1 MITNI
6 YMITAIA
13 VVGGTLFGFDLSSMS
28 AIIGTN
34 QYKCYFN
41 HGPHGQPFDDSPN
54 CSGPTPLTQGGITA
68 SMPGGSFISSVASG
82 FISDQFG
89 RRTSLQI
96 GCVIWLL
103 GSAISCA
110 AQNIP
115 MLVVG
120 RFINGLSVG
129 ICSAQGPV
137 FIAELSTPARRG
149 LVVGTQQWA
158 ITWGILIMFYLS
170 YGCSFFEGTIAFR
183 LPWGLQAIPGLLLF
197 AALFFVPESPRW
209 LAYKDRWEDCHQV
222 LAMVHAKGDL
232 NHPFVER
239 ELQEL
244 KEACE
249 FDRNNADHSVFEL
262 FQGKMLWRAHIGIFT
277 QIWSQLSGI
286 NVIMYYITYVFA
298 MAGLSGNANLVAS
311 SISYVINMVT
321 TIIALF
327 YVDKFGRRWL
337 LLTGSASLALWWFV
351 CGGVMGVYGSPA
363 PPGGVDNIPAVS
375 WQIHGAPSK
384 AIIASSY
391 LIVASFAPTWGPVSW
406 IYPPELFPLRLRGK
420 AVAISTSANWIF
432 NFALSFL
439 VPICLENIKWKTY
452 ILFGTFCAAMGI
464 HVFFCFPETAG
475 KTLEEIDSVFESRT
489 PPWRTHVQSQTPVA
503 SNKLEDIEKNVSPDT
518 KDSSRPETVSQIED
532 ANSNS

>member
-54 CSGPTPLTQGGITA
+54 CSGPTPLAQGGITA
-68 SMPGGSFISSVASG
+68 SMPGGSFIGSVASG

-170 YGCSFFEGTIAFR
+170 YGCSFFEGTRAFR
-183 LPWGLQAIPGLLLF
+183 FPWGLQAIPGLLLF
-197 AALFFVPESPRW
+197 AALFFVPESPQW
-209 LAYKDRWEDCHQV
+209 LAYKDRWEDCQQV
-222 LAMVHAKGDL
+222 LTMVHAKGDL
-232 NHPFVER
+232 NHPFVEL

-249 FDRNNADHSVFEL
+249 FDRNSADHSVFEL
-262 FQGKMLWRAHIGIFT
+262 FQGEMLWRAHIGIFT

-321 TIIALF
+321 TVIALF

-375 WQIHGAPSK
+375 WQIYGAPSK

-391 LIVASFAPTWGPVSW
+391 LIVSS
-406 IYPPELFPLRLRGK
+406 LRLRG
-420 AVAISTSANWIF
+420 VPSLGSTLLN
-432 NFALSFL
+432 SFHYDS
-439 VPICLENIKWKTY
+439 VWKTY
-452 ILFGTFCAAMGI
+452 ILFGTFCAAMGL

-518 KDSSRPETVSQIED
+518 KDSMRPEIVSQIED
-532 ANSNS
+532 VNSNSQQTD